1 MSACATGTERFLRGA
16 FESSE
21 ECACAHIR
29 VHASAAARQGPAL
42 GTLWSVNVLL
52 VDDDQSLVRVLRQGL
67 TAEGHEVSVAYDG
80 EDGLRLAA
88 DPALDVVVLD
98 VMLPGM
104 DGHEVLQGLRADGVE
119 TPVLLLTARDAVS
132 DRVSGLEAG
141 ADDYLTK
148 PFAFDELLAR
158 LRALHR
164 RAQRG
169 DSDVLRAGEVTLDRT
184 RHEVRVGEVRVDLTP
199 TEYRLL
205 ELFLRN
211 PGRLLTRQT
220 ILARVWGHDIEVAP
234 NAVEQYIHYLRT
246 KLSGA
251 LPLVTVRGAGYRLD
265 AS

>member
-1 MSACATGTERFLRGA
+1 M
-16 FESSE
+16 
-21 ECACAHIR
+21 
-29 VHASAAARQGPAL
+29 
-42 GTLWSVNVLL
+42 NVLI

-67 TAEGHEVSVAYDG
+67 VAEGIEVQSAYDG
-80 EDGLRLAA
+80 DEGLRLAA
-88 DPALDVVVLD
+88 DPAVDVVVLD
-98 VMLPGM
+98 LMLPGR
-104 DGHEVLQGLRADGVE
+104 DGREVLQVLRAEGVA
-119 TPVLLLTARDAVS
+119 TPVLMLTARDAVS
-132 DRVSGLEAG
+132 DRVSGLESG

-158 LRALHR
+158 IRALHR
-164 RAQRG
+164 RAARPQE
-169 DSDVLRAGEVTLDRT
+169 DVLAAGEVTLDRA
-184 RHEVRVGEVRVDLTP
+184 RHEVRVGDQHVDLTP

-205 ELFLRN
+205 ELFLQN

-220 ILARVWGHDIEVAP
+220 ILARVWGYDIEVAP